1 MKKKV
6 DMEHIWTELLIHMV
20 QSIKTPQDMA
30 NWPTLKWLSVKDS
43 FGLVGV
49 VKTLRPDRLRNWT
62 ISASNF
68 MALLLQLKLNHM

>member
-1 MKKKV
+1 
-6 DMEHIWTELLIHMV
+6 MEHIWTELLIHIA

-30 NWPTLKWLSVKDS
+30 NWPTWKWLSVKDS

-49 VKTLRPDRLRNWT
+49 VKNSEARYTKELD
-62 ISASNF
+62 NF